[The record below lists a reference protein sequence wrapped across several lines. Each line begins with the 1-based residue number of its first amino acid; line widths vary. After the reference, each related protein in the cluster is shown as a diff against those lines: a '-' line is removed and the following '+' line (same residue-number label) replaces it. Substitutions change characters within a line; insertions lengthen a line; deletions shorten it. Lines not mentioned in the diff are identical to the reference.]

1 MDKNKRD
8 KENNFPPKIFSLE
21 SPIHSQYI
29 KSSIF
34 QNDDNNN
41 NINFNKNNF
50 NKNNS
55 FKNKFHRR
63 SLTQNNGIFALNQI
77 GYIKNDNNY
86 ENKKNEEN
94 NINNKINSSQD
105 INNLV
110 NKILSSHSNKYN
122 FDSCTKRNKK
132 NEDLEIKEKNCT
144 EDKFIKARRKYTQYY
159 KKVKKF
165 NASKKNALKESKYNR
180 YESAKNLE
188 VNTFEAKKSK
198 QNKSSLSFGDVD
210 EENNEEDS
218 NENNND
224 SSYIS
229 KIESKHVSM
238 YDIDEELKELKEIG
252 NNLKSPV
259 YRTNNRNYYRLISSF
274 SINNNDNDKENEN
287 NDNFK
292 QKSTILFQLKK
303 MASKNDNENKV
314 NHNPIVFDDN
324 LELSFHEDQNKKSTK
339 NHNSSSPKIINYI
352 NDKYKIKKWLN
363 FKNYNIYIS
372 LIDDIKNKK
381 FCFYYKNDS
390 NTIKKNNIELMASIG
405 QIENIRKRKYII
417 NDYSIDNKVNYD
429 SRRNTKK
436 GKIHNVN
443 ENNKNVKIENKSNKK
458 KLILRNK
465 KEPYNKNNNQS
476 KIIIKKENISLKN
489 NCRIQNTNEL
499 NKLIK
504 EKINFLSMKNS
515 PNVEQVFQKVTTNK
529 NREEKK
535 INLTFINTSL
545 NSQKELSFN
554 NNDLLMIRE
563 NDIFCYGGDES
574 IKNNITYN
582 RFYNGNNITMNNFY
596 NNYKL
601 NDSNNNICFNTEIN
615 NEREFLNGKNI
626 NIINAIKSKLALKLK
641 EEIYKNKKNNLTKNN
656 KIEINKDCNNPNDNY
671 YKYSRQEDLNIK
683 KYSMKNNKDKLNG
696 LNNDFKDILIDK
708 NLSKCSSE
716 IINQKNINNYNCFDN
731 FNNIN
736 NESNSNSIFLNLNPI
751 VEQKYFEKRKN
762 KSISINKKSNK
773 KQNISSERLLFLNR
787 KNYNINKKQ
796 IVNNSKNNI
805 NKLMLNNPINIIK
818 LNGKKVNNISDKK
831 FNSKIKNFS
840 NSIHSRKGN
849 NFSLKKNYNNSRN
862 NSISKNKKHN
872 GNNKSVENKIKN
884 GNINKCSS
892 GEIINCKFNKINP
905 NYDSNKT
912 NLAKNKLADFRN
924 KLKKEKPSN
933 ILTKNI
939 INTRM
944 NIDLNGNNPSVRFIE
959 SSYKLQ
965 NKDKTKNKSNLNRT
979 DAKKS
984 IVIKG
989 KINNKLK

>member
-1 MDKNKRD
+1 MDKNKRE
-8 KENNFPPKIFSLE
+8 KENNIPPKIFSLE
-21 SPIHSQYI
+21 SPIQSQYI

-34 QNDDNNN
+34 QNDYNNN
-41 NINFNKNNF
+41 NINFNKNNS
-50 NKNNS
+50 NKNTS

-63 SLTQNNGIFALNQI
+63 SLTQNNGIFDLNQI

-94 NINNKINSSQD
+94 KNNNKINSSQD

-110 NKILSSHSNKYN
+110 NKILSSHNNKYN
-122 FDSCTKRNKK
+122 FESCTKRNKK

-144 EDKFIKARRKYTQYY
+144 EDKFIKARRKYTEYY

-165 NASKKNALKESKYNR
+165 NASKKNGLKESKYNR
-180 YESAKNLE
+180 YESTKNIG

-259 YRTNNRNYYRLISSF
+259 YRPNNRNYYRLISSF
-274 SINNNDNDKENEN
+274 SINNNDNDNENEN

-292 QKSTILFQLKK
+292 QKSILFQLKK

-339 NHNSSSPKIINYI
+339 NQNSSSSKIINYI
-352 NDKYKIKKWLN
+352 SDKYKIKKWLN

-390 NTIKKNNIELMASIG
+390 NVIKKNNIELMASIG
-405 QIENIRKRKYII
+405 QIENIRKRKYNI
-417 NDYSIDNKVNYD
+417 NDFSIDNIVNYD
-429 SRRNTKK
+429 SRRNIKK
-436 GKIHNVN
+436 EKIHNVN
-443 ENNKNVKIENKSNKK
+443 GNNRNINKNVKIENKSNKK

-465 KEPYNKNNNQS
+465 KEPYNKINNQS

-489 NCRIQNTNEL
+489 NCRIQNTSEI

-515 PNVEQVFQKVTTNK
+515 PNAQQVFQTITTNK

-563 NDIFCYGGDES
+563 NDIFCYGGDE
-574 IKNNITYN
+574 
-582 RFYNGNNITMNNFY
+582 
-596 NNYKL
+596 
-601 NDSNNNICFNTEIN
+601 
-615 NEREFLNGKNI
+615 
-626 NIINAIKSKLALKLK
+626 AIKSL
-641 EEIYKNKKNNLTKNN
+641 
-656 KIEINKDCNNPNDNY
+656 P
-671 YKYSRQEDLNIK
+671 S
-683 KYSMKNNKDKLNG
+683 
-696 LNNDFKDILIDK
+696 
-708 NLSKCSSE
+708 LSVC
-716 IINQKNINNYNCFDN
+716 
-731 FNNIN
+731 
-736 NESNSNSIFLNLNPI
+736 
-751 VEQKYFEKRKN
+751 
-762 KSISINKKSNK
+762 
-773 KQNISSERLLFLNR
+773 
-787 KNYNINKKQ
+787 
-796 IVNNSKNNI
+796 
-805 NKLMLNNPINIIK
+805 
-818 LNGKKVNNISDKK
+818 
-831 FNSKIKNFS
+831 
-840 NSIHSRKGN
+840 
-849 NFSLKKNYNNSRN
+849 
-862 NSISKNKKHN
+862 
-872 GNNKSVENKIKN
+872 
-884 GNINKCSS
+884 
-892 GEIINCKFNKINP
+892 
-905 NYDSNKT
+905 
-912 NLAKNKLADFRN
+912 A
-924 KLKKEKPSN
+924 
-933 ILTKNI
+933 
-939 INTRM
+939 
-944 NIDLNGNNPSVRFIE
+944 
-959 SSYKLQ
+959 
-965 NKDKTKNKSNLNRT
+965 
-979 DAKKS
+979 
-984 IVIKG
+984 
-989 KINNKLK
+989 